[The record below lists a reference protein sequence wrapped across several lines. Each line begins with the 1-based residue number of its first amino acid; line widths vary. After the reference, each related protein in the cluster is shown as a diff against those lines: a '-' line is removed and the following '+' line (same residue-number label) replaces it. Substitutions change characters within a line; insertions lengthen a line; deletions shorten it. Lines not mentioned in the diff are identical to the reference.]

1 MKPASTDAELAVVV
15 SNTDAPVDQH
25 GFMQAAQRYVEA
37 LPTREQAPVIL
48 GLAFNSLLNVLPL
61 AVFILKIQEEMK
73 VESMVA
79 PAVAMMAMFPLEY
92 FSEWFHYG
100 ERLKGEPEIKLEGQQ
115 ASALLI
121 LMILVPALINSFVK
135 GALTAMAGYEG
146 NVLAQVGL
154 AFFLG
159 AMNMIN
165 TLLSGV
171 IPIWKTLAAKYDLAP
186 IDQQWLFKNI
196 YTPDS
201 FRFLSE
207 VYANLAPG
215 VMGGMY
221 GVFTDETVKQHVPG
235 IGGEIFAVV
244 GGTAALLAGAV
255 VTTYFDVELLRQQ
268 NVAMAQAARNHAGDA
283 DLNAVADGAY
293 NSMDEAQTS
302 VCGKA
307 SQVIQILTGVDHS
320 QLPKEFTGQ
329 SYLSASRYTVVQCL
343 NELLTGHSLN
353 DSMQAL
359 AKRSNV
365 DINSSLSA
373 ANLVVYGG
381 GLYCLV
387 NKAFDE
393 YVVSSDGQATLG
405 KHMFGVDQTAALSH
419 SPYVIASI
427 QVISAFA
434 AFAAAY
440 PKRQLVGEGVVKRAA
455 VEGSTT
461 TMHSINPVVQTSTVD
476 NPMNTKVVVT
486 KYEV

>member
-1 MKPASTDAELAVVV
+1 MKPASTDAELVVVV
-15 SNTDAPVDQH
+15 SNADAPVDQH
-25 GFMQAAQRYVEA
+25 GFMQAAQRYLEA

-48 GLAFNSLLNVLPL
+48 GLAFNSILNTLPL
-61 AVFILKIQEEMK
+61 AVFILKIQEKME
-73 VESMVA
+73 VESMIA
-79 PAVAMMAMFPLEY
+79 PAVAMMAMAPLEF
-92 FSEWFHYG
+92 FSEWYHYG
-100 ERLKGEPEIKLEGQQ
+100 ERATKGEPAIKLEGEQ

-146 NVLAQVGL
+146 NVLAQIGL

-159 AMNMIN
+159 VMNMIN

-196 YTPDS
+196 YTPNS
-201 FRFLSE
+201 FRILSE
-207 VYANLAPG
+207 VYANVAPG

-221 GVFTDETVKQHVPG
+221 GVFTDETIKQHVPG
-235 IGGEIFAVV
+235 IGGEIFAVT
-244 GGTAALLAGAV
+244 GGTAALFAGAV

-302 VCGKA
+302 VCGKG
-307 SQVIQILTGVDHS
+307 SQAIQILTGVDHS

-329 SYLSASRYTVVQCL
+329 SYLSASRYTVVQGL

-353 DSMQAL
+353 DSIQVL
-359 AKRSNV
+359 AKRFNV
-365 DINSSLSA
+365 DINSPLSA

-419 SPYVIASI
+419 SPYVIAAI

-461 TMHSINPVVQTSTVD
+461 TLHSTNPSLVTVK
-476 NPMNTKVVVT
+476 NPLKTNVVVT
-486 KYEV
+486 KHEV